1 MNYVLLLGRLLYSL
15 IFILAGISHFS
26 RETIQ
31 VAADRGFPMA
41 SFLVPASGVLLLL
54 GGLSILLGFKAR
66 YGAWLIVIVMVPLTL
81 FIHRFW
87 GVHES
92 MQMLQKIMF
101 LKNLSMIGGALI
113 IAYFG
118 SGPLSVDRHKGKK

>member
-26 RETIQ
+26 HETIQ
-31 VAADRGFPMA
+31 MAADHGFPMA

-54 GGLSILLGFKAR
+54 GGLSILLGVKAR

-81 FIHRFW
+81 CIHRFW

-101 LKNLSMIGGALI
+101 LKNLSMIGAALI

-118 SGPLSVDRHKGKK
+118 SGPLSVDKHKAKK

>member
-15 IFILAGISHFS
+15 IFIIAATGHFS

-31 VAADRGFPMA
+31 MAADHGFPMA
-41 SFLVPASGVLLLL
+41 SLLVPVSGILLLL
-54 GGLSILLGFKAR
+54 GGLSIVLGFKAR
-66 YGAWLIVIVMVPLTL
+66 YGAWLIVIVTVPLTL
-81 FIHRFW
+81 CMHRFW
-87 GVHES
+87 EVHSS

-118 SGPLSVDRHKGKK
+118 SGPLSIDKRKGKK